1 MKLIQKKKLF
11 SHNKNLIQFLDY
23 FNFIFDEEF
32 VMKLSLSVVQINF
45 QPLIQ
50 MMIRNIGDQKI
61 LI

>member
-50 MMIRNIGDQKI
+50 MMIKNIGDQKI

>member
-50 MMIRNIGDQKI
+50 MMIRKIRDQKT